1 MKIYFTLKSKHPVG
15 ISCISSVPLASYIC
29 MYLHDK
35 HILRITTKFYFIIAI
50 LVTKAIFRK
59 RNQENQV
66 NRTLLS
72 HFVDTTWTTLLRWI
86 SSTLQTCR
94 CLVETAKGCLSQ
106 LSTTRSFSHFL
117 ALVFRQQI
125 NSVAKDFQR
134 SQRYIIFSW
143 ISNTSNS
150 MRFEVDQTK

>member
-59 RNQENQV
+59 KNQENQV

-72 HFVDTTWTTLLRWI
+72 HFHYMNYSAAMDFLHIANMPLL
-86 SSTLQTCR
+86 
-94 CLVETAKGCLSQ
+94 G
-106 LSTTRSFSHFL
+106 
-117 ALVFRQQI
+117 
-125 NSVAKDFQR
+125 
-134 SQRYIIFSW
+134 
-143 ISNTSNS
+143 
-150 MRFEVDQTK
+150 